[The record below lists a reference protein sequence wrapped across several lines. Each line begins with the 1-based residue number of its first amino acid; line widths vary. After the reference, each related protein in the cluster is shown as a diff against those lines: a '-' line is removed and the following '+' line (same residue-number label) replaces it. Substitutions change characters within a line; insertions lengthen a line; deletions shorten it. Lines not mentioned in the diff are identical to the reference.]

1 MNEPVVK
8 SFTPE
13 QMKQIIVAAQEPYK
27 TMFWVV
33 AECGI
38 RGGELCALQI
48 PEVDLKQTTIVV
60 RRSVYKGKAQ
70 TTKTKKGVRR
80 FAISNELSEHLRTF
94 LSDHW
99 RDNPDGW

>member
-1 MNEPVVK
+1 MNEPDVK

-38 RGGELCALQI
+38 RGGELCALQV
-48 PEVDLKQTTIVV
+48 PDLDLTQTTIVV
-60 RRSVYKGKAQ
+60 RRSVFKGKSQ
-70 TTKTKKGVRR
+70 NHQNQEGHSQVCNLNGV
-80 FAISNELSEHLRTF
+80 E
-94 LSDHW
+94 
-99 RDNPDGW
+99 